1 MKAITLY
8 LQKRGYDCVADDYY
22 SKIELWQKWYRGK
35 VNSFHNYTQFNG
47 KKKIRRTRKTLG
59 LGKVIPEDWANLL
72 LNEKVQISLASSQLQ
87 KKVEYVLRSN
97 RFYSKGNQLV
107 ELAFALGT
115 GAFVEFT
122 DGDDVKID
130 YIRAGMIYPLSWD
143 NGTIT
148 ECAFASERVR
158 GKQKTVYLN
167 IHRRDEH
174 GFYIIEN
181 HMFDHQNGNTLT
193 EIDLPDGVIPE
204 VQTKSKVPRFQV
216 FSPNIANNIDPD
228 CPLGISIFANALDQ
242 FEAVDIIFDSYS
254 NEYQLG
260 KKRITVPISMAR
272 IQMEEDGTVA
282 PIFDD
287 SDTEF
292 YAVPQDDNTKNEI
305 KEHNM
310 ELRAD
315 EHNTGLQSMLNMVSW
330 KCGSGMRRYIFED
343 GTVKTATEV
352 ISNNSDL
359 YRNLQKHE
367 LLLTDALT
375 GMIRAICDILKVGK
389 NQDVRISYDDS
400 IIQDSDREREKDR
413 QDVRD
418 NLMKPYEYRM
428 KWYGEDEETAKKM
441 TQQEDGLTL
450 E

>member
-130 YIRAGMIYPLSWD
+130 YIRAGMIYPISWD

-167 IHRRDEH
+167 IHRRDKH
-174 GFYIIEN
+174 G
-181 HMFDHQNGNTLT
+181 
-193 EIDLPDGVIPE
+193 
-204 VQTKSKVPRFQV
+204 
-216 FSPNIANNIDPD
+216 
-228 CPLGISIFANALDQ
+228 CPSHI
-242 FEAVDIIFDSYS
+242 
-254 NEYQLG
+254 
-260 KKRITVPISMAR
+260 
-272 IQMEEDGTVA
+272 
-282 PIFDD
+282 
-287 SDTEF
+287 
-292 YAVPQDDNTKNEI
+292 
-305 KEHNM
+305 
-310 ELRAD
+310 
-315 EHNTGLQSMLNMVSW
+315 
-330 KCGSGMRRYIFED
+330 
-343 GTVKTATEV
+343 
-352 ISNNSDL
+352 
-359 YRNLQKHE
+359 
-367 LLLTDALT
+367 
-375 GMIRAICDILKVGK
+375 
-389 NQDVRISYDDS
+389 
-400 IIQDSDREREKDR
+400 
-413 QDVRD
+413 
-418 NLMKPYEYRM
+418 
-428 KWYGEDEETAKKM
+428 
-441 TQQEDGLTL
+441 
-450 E
+450 